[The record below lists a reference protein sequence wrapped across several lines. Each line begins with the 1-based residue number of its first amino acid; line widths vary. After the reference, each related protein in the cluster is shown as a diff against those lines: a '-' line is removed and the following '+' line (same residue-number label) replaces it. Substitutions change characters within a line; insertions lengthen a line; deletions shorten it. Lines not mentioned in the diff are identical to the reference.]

1 MCFIYTYYQDAS
13 GNNSVIDH
21 IFVSEKLLSNVV
33 NYYADDSGIN
43 MSDHL
48 PVVCTI
54 KMKYGE
60 CHTTCNSQRTCR
72 SSFRRWDK
80 ADLKMYYNRTFEL
93 LQNVHVPSQLAYLS
107 ISVTLWVVLTGRV
120 ATIIMAV
127 LFLLCVELWMKLFLY
142 LNRIQYIEI
151 ILVC

>member
-1 MCFIYTYYQDAS
+1 MVNVILRVIL
-13 GNNSVIDH
+13 SVH
-21 IFVSEKLLSNVV
+21 AAQVS
-33 NYYADDSGIN
+33 DGGI
-43 MSDHL
+43 
-48 PVVCTI
+48 
-54 KMKYGE
+54 
-60 CHTTCNSQRTCR
+60 
-72 SSFRRWDK
+72 
-80 ADLKMYYNRTFEL
+80 KMYYNRTFEL